1 MFVDEDENE
10 LENENENE
18 RPARTFHGFQAIHDH
33 EPVGGPILSVT
44 GEIEYAD
51 DCWIASLERMRTDIN
66 PRILMLRLA
75 EACLPGGHPVMSRL
89 ALTWSEPI
97 ATEYD
102 EVHILPGGPVLKVAC
117 LD

>member
-10 LENENENE
+10 NG
-18 RPARTFHGFQAIHDH
+18 RPPHTFHGFQAIHDH

-51 DCWIASLERMRTDIN
+51 DAWTASLERMRTGIN

-75 EACLPGGHPVMSRL
+75 EAELPGGHAVSARI

-102 EVHILPGGPVLKVAC
+102 EIHILPGGPILKVAC